1 MPRWLLWTAAAV
13 VSWGVWAVLG
23 KLLGEAPTPV
33 LDKVAGEAPTPA
45 EVLSPALTQG
55 LTTIGLLPV
64 LIALGFS
71 KNLTVRPGGRRGV
84 GVALAAG
91 MVSCL
96 GNLPY
101 FDLLARPGA
110 AAAAVVPLT
119 ALYPVVT
126 IALAGVFLRERVN
139 AVQAGGLAL
148 SLAAIYLFNVT
159 EEGGLAPG
167 WLAYAFLPMA
177 LWGLAGFLSK
187 LATADLSG
195 ELAALLV
202 LLGFLV
208 VNVGLLVAEPWPAEM
223 SARTWGLVAALG
235 FFLAFGNFAVVV
247 AYGSGGKAAVI
258 TPLAG
263 LYPLVSVPLAVLL
276 FNEAVGPRAWA
287 GIACAVVA
295 VAALSW
301 ETPPA
306 AVRDGGS

>member
-13 VSWGVWAVLG
+13 ACWGAWAVLG
-23 KLLGEAPTPV
+23 KLLGEA
-33 LDKVAGEAPTPA
+33 LTPA
-45 EVLSPALTQG
+45 QTQG

-64 LIALGFS
+64 LVALGFS
-71 KNLTVRPGGRRGV
+71 KNLTVRPGGRRGIA
-84 GVALAAG
+84 VALAAG

-101 FDLLARPGA
+101 FDLLARGGT
-110 AAAAVVPLT
+110 AAAVVPLT

-139 AVQAGGLAL
+139 VIQAAGLAL
-148 SLAAIYLFNVT
+148 SLVAIYLFNVT

-187 LATADLSG
+187 VATADLSG

-208 VNVGLLVAEPWPAEM
+208 VNVGLLAVEPWPEDV
-223 SARTWGLVAALG
+223 SPRTWVLVAALG

-276 FNEAVGPRAWA
+276 FGEEVGSRAWA

-301 ETPPA
+301 ETPPP
-306 AVRDGGS
+306 AVRDGSP